1 MTDALNAINEEI
13 DPAQRQLDSIRTK
26 VRKLTEGDLDPLIG
40 AEEIAKL
47 IGIETS
53 TVLERPV
60 RRSGLHTKPTRSS
73 GSPIVRSG
81 RRSDDVLPR
90 DRRAE
95 DRNGRLG
102 HLPDRLRHMVSRG
115 VPYSRGR
122 HLRHRLHHGTY
133 RVAVI
138 YIGLPGPETP
148 ETEVQEGFGRKKEHR
163 TFCEFAGLTRVGL
176 IFMKSFRAD
185 RTDLGK
191 AHTSNSR
198 RQIKAPSSW
207 A

>member
-1 MTDALNAINEEI
+1 MQSTKRSTRHSASTIVSGPKSASSPKAIS
-13 DPAQRQLDSIRTK
+13 P
-26 VRKLTEGDLDPLIG
+26 PLS
-40 AEEIAKL
+40 APKR
-47 IGIETS
+47 S
-53 TVLERPV
+53 RNSSVSKPRPF
-60 RRSGLHTKPTRSS
+60 SS
-73 GSPIVRSG
+73 GPFEEVAFIQ
-81 RRSDDVLPR
+81 
-90 DRRAE
+90 
-95 DRNGRLG
+95 NRLG

-198 RQIKAPSSW
+198 RQIKEPSSW